1 MDDSETDGV
10 RYELLLSGAAE
21 QDTLSYRGSL
31 QLGDQRYPLSV
42 DVFCDGSGAD
52 GLRVEASCP
61 QAPERGRKALE
72 RTAGIMTRS
81 AVRGARKHKLAP
93 PRRVRRWR
101 PLPREMVSPA
111 S

>member
-1 MDDSETDGV
+1 MDSAETDGV
-10 RYELLLSGAAE
+10 RYELLLSTSAE

-31 QLGDQRYPLSV
+31 QLGDQHFPLSV
-42 DVFCDGSGAD
+42 DVICDGSGAD

-61 QAPERGRKALE
+61 DAPERGRKALE

-81 AVRGARKHKLAP
+81 AVRGARKNKLTP

-101 PLPREMVSPA
+101 PLPREMA
-111 S
+111 STAS